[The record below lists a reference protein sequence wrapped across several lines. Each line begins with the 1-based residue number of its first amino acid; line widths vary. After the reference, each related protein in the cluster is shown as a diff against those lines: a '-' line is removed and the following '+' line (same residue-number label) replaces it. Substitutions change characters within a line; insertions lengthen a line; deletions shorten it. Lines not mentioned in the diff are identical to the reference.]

1 MSSRI
6 RFLITAAFVC
16 HLLLAPALVTSQLP
30 SPANPKETA
39 TGASNCPL
47 KRNED
52 GVCALEQEKDGPVYK
67 LHGQA
72 EIHYSGYILRA
83 DEVTYNSETG
93 EVVAE
98 GHVVAD
104 GGSNDEH
111 LLASRATYNVK
122 METGKFENVA
132 GAIGVQ
138 LKQSKFVLTS
148 SLPFAFTGKSVEKTG
163 PDHYVVNGGT
173 VTTCNLPKP
182 KWEFSARKVVVDVGA
197 DAKIYQSTFRV
208 EGVPV
213 LYLPFATHPV
223 GRARQSGFLIPSL
236 GNSSRKGTFFGE
248 SVYWAINRSM
258 DATLGA
264 QYFSMRGW
272 APQGEFRARPS
283 ESSFLDLSF
292 YGVLDRGFGINS
304 ADQGGANVK
313 LNAESKFPHNFR
325 GVANIDYLTSYVFRL
340 AFNEVFTQAV
350 SSEVKSQAFLSNTTR
365 GYSYNA
371 LSERYQNFESTA
383 NGDVITILHAPS
395 LASSSVDRQIGKSPF
410 YWSYDAAADGLSRS
424 EPSFRTAPLVGRFDF
439 APSLALPL
447 QLRGWSL
454 RPEIT
459 LRDTFYTQQLVPA
472 NGVGTATYDAINRK
486 AFEGTAEIRP
496 PALERVFD
504 KEFLG
509 RKWKHV
515 VEPRVVYR
523 YVVGVDNFD
532 HLLRFDERD
541 IVSDTNEVEY
551 SIVNR
556 LFSKRLLP
564 AATDCAST
572 GMPTNLIIGAQAP
585 QDEVPWGR
593 GDPPEPTCAAEPQ
606 VRDVVTW
613 ELAQKYFIDP
623 TFGGALVPG
632 RRNVFETTADL
643 TGIAFLTGERRVSPL
658 ISRLRA
664 QTSNRT
670 DVEWDLDYDFQN
682 GRINASTAMMN
693 YHFKSFTLGGG
704 DAFLRAPGETLTT
717 GLATP
722 VLPEPERFNQFRVL
736 LGYGYPNKRGF
747 SGAGNVGFDANL
759 NFLQYTAVQT
769 TYNWDCCGVSV
780 EYRRF
785 NLGTVRDENQFRFT
799 FALANI
805 GAFGNLS
812 RRDRLF

>member
-1 MSSRI
+1 MSPRI
-6 RFLITAAFVC
+6 RILITAAFVC
-16 HLLLAPALVTSQLP
+16 HLLVAPRLVTSQLLA
-30 SPANPKETA
+30 PAKPKEEEKTS
-39 TGASNCPL
+39 SNCPL

-52 GVCALEQEKDGPVYK
+52 GVCALQQEKDGPVYK
-67 LHGQA
+67 LHEQA

-93 EVVAE
+93 EVIAE

-104 GGSNDEH
+104 GGGNDEH

-122 METGKFENVA
+122 TETGRFENVA

-138 LKQSKFVLTS
+138 MKRSQFVLTS
-148 SLPFAFTGKSVEKTG
+148 TSPFAFTGKVVEKTS
-163 PDHYVVNGGT
+163 PSHYVVYGGT

-182 KWEFSARKVVVDVGA
+182 KWQFNARKVVVDVGA
-197 DAKIYQSTFRV
+197 DAKIYHSTFLIR
-208 EGVPV
+208 GVPV

-223 GRARQSGFLIPSL
+223 ESKRESGFLIPSL

-248 SVYWAINRSM
+248 SVYWAINRST

-292 YGVLDRGFGINS
+292 YGVLDRGFGIN
-304 ADQGGANVK
+304 ADDQGGANVK

-371 LSERYQNFESTA
+371 LTERYQNFESTET
-383 NGDVITILHAPS
+383 GDVITILHAPS
-395 LASSSVDRQIGKSPF
+395 IGLSSVDRQIGSSPF
-410 YWSYDAAADGLSRS
+410 YWSYDAAADGISRS
-424 EPSFRTAPLVGRFDF
+424 EPTFRTAPLVGRFDF

-447 QLRGWSL
+447 QLQGWSL

-459 LRDTFYTQQLVPA
+459 LRDTFYTQQLIPA
-472 NGVGTATYDAINRK
+472 SGVGTASYDSLNRK
-486 AFEGTAEIRP
+486 AFEGMVEIRP
-496 PALERVFD
+496 PSLERIFD
-504 KEFLG
+504 KQFLG

-523 YVVGVDNFD
+523 YVAGVDNFD
-532 HLLRFDERD
+532 HTLRFDERD
-541 IVSDTNEVEY
+541 ILTDTNEVEY
-551 SIVNR
+551 SMVNR
-556 LFSKRLLP
+556 LFSKRVLP
-564 AATDCAST
+564 AAKDC
-572 GMPTNLIIGAQAP
+572 GPEGIPTNLILGGQAAQ
-585 QDEVPWGR
+585 DDVPWSR
-593 GDPPEPTCAAEPQ
+593 EDTLAPTCADEPQ

-613 ELAQKYFIDP
+613 ELSQKYFIDP
-623 TFGGALVPG
+623 SFGGALVPG
-632 RRNVFETTADL
+632 RRNVFTTTDDL
-643 TGIAFLTGERRVSPL
+643 TGIAFLTGQRRLSPL

-682 GRINASTAMMN
+682 GWINASTALVN
-693 YHFKSFTLGGG
+693 YHWRAFTLGGG
-704 DAFLRAPGETLTT
+704 DAFLRAQGETLTT
-717 GLATP
+717 GQAASAIP
-722 VLPEPERFNQFRVL
+722 APAMFNQFRIL

-747 SGAGNVGFDANL
+747 SGAANVGFDANL
-759 NFLQYTAVQT
+759 NFLQYAAIQT
-769 TYNWDCCGVSV
+769 TYNWDCCGISA
-780 EYRRF
+780 EFRRF

-805 GAFGNLS
+805 GNFGNLS

>member
-1 MSSRI
+1 
-6 RFLITAAFVC
+6 
-16 HLLLAPALVTSQLP
+16 
-30 SPANPKETA
+30 
-39 TGASNCPL
+39 
-47 KRNED
+47 
-52 GVCALEQEKDGPVYK
+52 
-67 LHGQA
+67 
-72 EIHYSGYILRA
+72 
-83 DEVTYNSETG
+83 
-93 EVVAE
+93 
-98 GHVVAD
+98 
-104 GGSNDEH
+104 
-111 LLASRATYNVK
+111 
-122 METGKFENVA
+122 
-132 GAIGVQ
+132 
-138 LKQSKFVLTS
+138 
-148 SLPFAFTGKSVEKTG
+148 
-163 PDHYVVNGGT
+163 
-173 VTTCNLPKP
+173 
-182 KWEFSARKVVVDVGA
+182 
-197 DAKIYQSTFRV
+197 
-208 EGVPV
+208 
-213 LYLPFATHPV
+213 
-223 GRARQSGFLIPSL
+223 
-236 GNSSRKGTFFGE
+236 
-248 SVYWAINRSM
+248 
-258 DATLGA
+258 
-264 QYFSMRGW
+264 MRGW
-272 APQGEFRARPS
+272 APQGEFRARPT
-283 ESSFLDLSF
+283 EDSFLDLSF

-350 SSEVKSQAFLSNTTR
+350 SSEVKSQAFVSNTTR
-365 GYSYNA
+365 GFSYNA

-395 LASSSVDRQIGKSPF
+395 LASSSVDRQIGRSPF

-439 APSLALPL
+439 APSLSLPL
-447 QLRGWSL
+447 QAGGWSL
-454 RPEIT
+454 RPEVM
-459 LRDTFYTQQLVPA
+459 LRDTFYTQQLIPA

-486 AFEGTAEIRP
+486 AFEGTIEIRP
-496 PALERVFD
+496 PALERIFD

-523 YVVGVDNFD
+523 YVAGVDNFD

-556 LFSKRLLP
+556 LFSKRVLP
-564 AATDCAST
+564 SATDCAST

-593 GDPPEPTCAAEPQ
+593 DESPEPTCAAEPQ

-643 TGIAFLTGERRVSPL
+643 TGIAFLTGERRLSPL
-658 ISRLRA
+658 ISRLRV

-670 DVEWDLDYDFQN
+670 DVEWDLDYDFQS
-682 GRINASTAMMN
+682 GRMNASTAMVN
-693 YHFKSFTLGGG
+693 YHLKAFTLGGG
-704 DAFLRAPGETLTT
+704 DAFLRAPGETLTS

-722 VLPEPERFNQFRVL
+722 VTPEPEKFNQFRVL

-747 SGAGNVGFDANL
+747 SGAGNIGFDANL
-759 NFLQYTAVQT
+759 NFLQYAAVQT

>member
-1 MSSRI
+1 MSARI
-6 RFLITAAFVC
+6 RILITAAFVC
-16 HLLLAPALVTSQLP
+16 HLLVAPRLVTSQLLAP
-30 SPANPKETA
+30 GEQEKKEETS
-39 TGASNCPL
+39 SNCPL
-47 KRNED
+47 KRSED
-52 GVCALEQEKDGPVYK
+52 GVCALQQEKDGEIYK
-67 LHGQA
+67 LKGQA
-72 EIHYSGYILRA
+72 EVHYSGYILRA
-83 DEVTYNSETG
+83 DEVTYDSESGQIT
-93 EVVAE
+93 AE
-98 GHVVAD
+98 GHVVVD

-122 METGKFENVA
+122 LETGRFEDVA
-132 GAIGVQ
+132 GAVGVQ
-138 LKQSKFVLTS
+138 LKQSRFVLTS
-148 SLPFAFTGKSVEKTG
+148 TAPFAFNGKVVEKTS
-163 PDHYVVNGGT
+163 PTHYVVIGGS
-173 VTTCNLPKP
+173 VTTCELPKP
-182 KWEFSARKVVVDVGA
+182 KWQFNARKVVVDVGA
-197 DAKIYQSTFRV
+197 DAKIYHSTFRIR
-208 EGVPV
+208 GVPV

-223 GRARQSGFLIPSL
+223 ESKRESGFLIPSL

-283 ESSFLDLSF
+283 ESAFLDLSF
-292 YGVLDRGFGINS
+292 YGVLDRGFGFNS

-313 LNAESKFPHNFR
+313 LNAESKFPHSFR

-350 SSEVKSQAFLSNTTR
+350 SSEVKSQAFLSNTTN

-371 LSERYQNFESTA
+371 LAERYQNFESTE

-395 LASSSVDRQIGKSPF
+395 IGLASVDRQIGKSPF

-439 APSLALPL
+439 APRLALPL
-447 QLRGWSL
+447 QLRGWSV
-454 RPEIT
+454 RPEIA
-459 LRDTFYTQQLVPA
+459 LRDTFYTQQLIPT
-472 NGVGTATYDAINRK
+472 NGAGTAVYDAINRR
-486 AFEGTAEIRP
+486 AFEGTTEIRP
-496 PALERVFD
+496 PALQQVFD
-504 KEFLG
+504 KELWG

-515 VEPRVVYR
+515 IEPRVVYR
-523 YVVGVDNFD
+523 YVAGVDNFD
-532 HLLRFDERD
+532 HILRFDERD
-541 IVSDTNEVEY
+541 ILTDTNEVEY

-556 LFSKRLLP
+556 LFSKRMLP
-564 AATDCAST
+564 AATDC
-572 GMPTNLIIGAQAP
+572 GPEGIPTNLILGGQAAQ
-585 QDEVPWGR
+585 DDVPWGR
-593 GDPPEPTCAAEPQ
+593 DESPEPTCTPEPQ

-632 RRNVFETTADL
+632 RRNVFASTADL
-643 TGIAFLTGERRVSPL
+643 TGIAFLTGERRLSPL

-682 GRINASTAMMN
+682 GWINASTALVN
-693 YHFKSFTLGGG
+693 YHWKAFTLGGG

-717 GLATP
+717 GPTFPIVPP
-722 VLPEPERFNQFRVL
+722 VMFNQFRVL

-747 SGAGNVGFDANL
+747 SGAANVGFDANL
-759 NFLQYTAVQT
+759 NFLQYSAIQT
-769 TYNWDCCGVSV
+769 TWNWDCCGISA
-780 EYRRF
+780 EFRRF